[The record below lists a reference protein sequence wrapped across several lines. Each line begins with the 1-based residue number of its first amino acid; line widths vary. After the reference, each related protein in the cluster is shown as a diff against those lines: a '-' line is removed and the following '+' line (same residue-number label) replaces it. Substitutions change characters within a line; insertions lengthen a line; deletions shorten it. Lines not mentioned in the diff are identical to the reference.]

1 MRGRIAEAPPG
12 FKPKIAGVF
21 CRAARK
27 THKGAVMRSIS
38 LVLIACAL
46 GAPGGAQW
54 LKQPTAGIPRNA
66 DGKPN
71 LSAPPP
77 RAPDGHPDL
86 SGLWRRNSKY
96 PLDVAVDLQPG
107 DVTPWAEALF
117 KQRADDLAKD
127 SMGVL
132 CLPWGPSY
140 ATLADMA
147 KIIQTPSLIV
157 MLHWDLTYRQIYM
170 DGRALEKDP
179 NPNWMGYSVGR
190 CEGDTLVVESAEFN
204 DRTWLDP
211 LGHPHTEAL
220 RTTERYRRL
229 DFGRMELLFTL
240 DDPKAYTKPWRLKID
255 MTLAPDT
262 EMLEYVCNESENSRP
277 HLVGTA
283 SDDRKRA
290 VQVAPEILAKYVGNY
305 QMGPSVFGITLEQ
318 GQLVIVVQG
327 IGKLPLIPL
336 SESAFTSPLL
346 GPVDFGMDAEG
357 TVTHMILPFVAGDA
371 RAVRKK

>member
-1 MRGRIAEAPPG
+1 MRTVP
-12 FKPKIAGVF
+12 
-21 CRAARK
+21 
-27 THKGAVMRSIS
+27 
-38 LVLIACAL
+38 LVLFACIL

-71 LSAPPP
+71 LSAPAP
-77 RAPDGHPDL
+77 RTPDGHPDV

-96 PLDVAVDLQPG
+96 PLNIAVDLKTG
-107 DVTPWAEALF
+107 DVAPWADALF
-117 KQRADDLAKD
+117 KQRSEDLAKD
-127 SMGVL
+127 YMGVL
-132 CLPWGPSY
+132 CLPLGPGY

-147 KIIQTPSLIV
+147 KIIQTPSLIAI
-157 MLHWDLTYRQIYM
+157 LHNDLTHRQIFM

-190 CEGDTLVVESAEFN
+190 WEGDTLVVESTGFN

-220 RTTERYRRL
+220 RTTERYRRI
-229 DFGRMELLFTL
+229 DFGHMELMFTL
-240 DDPKAYTKPWRLKID
+240 DDPKAYSKPWTIKID

-262 EMLEYVCNESENSRP
+262 EMLEYVCNESENARP

-290 VQVAPEILAKYVGNY
+290 VQVAPEILAKYVGSY
-305 QMGPSVFGITLEQ
+305 QMGPRVFGIVLEQ
-318 GQLVIVVQG
+318 GQLVIDVEG
-327 IGKLPLIPL
+327 IGRMPLIPL
-336 SESAFTSPLL
+336 GESAFTSPLL
-346 GPVDFGMDAEG
+346 GPAEFVKDAEG
-357 TVTHMILPFVAGDA
+357 AVTHLILPFVAGDV
-371 RAVRKK
+371 RAPRRK